1 MEDAKDDVKK
11 KGKAKVTKKS
21 HVKKEEKYTAD
32 GGLTSVI
39 GHELENVEISNDA
52 NDVNDP
58 QTSPDDIQ
66 ALLSTEKEN
75 LNASPTARRDSPT
88 ASHSAHEHVAAKD
101 VPDARLSI
109 STNQKHRRL
118 TGLFRREEMRASKD
132 GGRLDRTTSKNI
144 NTEELADLAMSV
156 DSYESAVQL
165 MIKGGIDRFRILASF
180 EWKALQ
186 IACCFMF
193 KCGQVMTLRRISEF
207 LIFLL
212 PEARSRS
219 EEDVQQ
225 GERLTQM
232 HGKMQQTAVVLV
244 ESLSEADQ
252 ETSGMKRMHLWNG
265 RPKVF
270 FYFVIRKVKFKEFNL
285 VLPR

>member
-52 NDVNDP
+52 NNANDT

-66 ALLSTEKEN
+66 ELLSTDKEN
-75 LNASPTARRDSPT
+75 LHASPSARRDSHTP
-88 ASHSAHEHVAAKD
+88 SHSTHEHVAAKD
-101 VPDARLSI
+101 VPDARLS
-109 STNQKHRRL
+109 L

-132 GGRLDRTTSKNI
+132 GGGFVRTTSKNI
-144 NTEELADLAMSV
+144 NTEELADLAISV

-165 MIKGGIDRFRILASF
+165 LIKGGIDRFRILASF

-193 KCGQVMTLRRISEF
+193 ECGAVMTLRRISEF

-252 ETSGMKRMHLWNG
+252 EISGKRTHFWNG
-265 RPKVF
+265 RPTVF
-270 FYFVIRKVKFKEFNL
+270 FLLRRETIQRI
-285 VLPR
+285 